1 MKSLHWHGLPLA
13 TAGLLLY
20 GLVLG
25 PIKSLPRPQEADV
38 LRVVIPGYIE
48 VLLAGGD
55 RYLAANIGV
64 FRAMMIG
71 GDVKDE
77 LTYEVQAK
85 VQRQVAILNP
95 RQEDNSYVAAAILP
109 WWGQVDEA
117 QFILG
122 RATDSR
128 YWDFMPPFYQGFNEY
143 YFNKNY
149 ERAAELVELSASR
162 TDGINRES
170 FKAIAA
176 KWYSLG
182 DDPRAAIGVITA
194 LKDASYDPQIQRLL
208 QGRIDRLKILLLL
221 REAAAQ
227 YAQENGEPIGKLEQL
242 TAAGY
247 LQNIPRDPFGY
258 GFHIDS
264 SGLIQFNSRRKK

>member
-1 MKSLHWHGLPLA
+1 MASLTWRGLPLA
-13 TAGLLLY
+13 AFGLLCY
-20 GLVLG
+20 ALVLG
-25 PIKSLPRPQEADV
+25 PLKSLPRAQEDDF

-55 RYLAANIGV
+55 RHLAANIGV

-117 QFILG
+117 QFILS
-122 RATDSR
+122 RATESR

-149 ERAAELVELSASR
+149 QAAAELVELSSSR
-162 TDGINRES
+162 TEGINRES
-170 FKAIAA
+170 FKAVAA

-208 QGRIDRLKILLLL
+208 QGRIDRLKILLSL
-221 REAAAQ
+221 RQAAER
-227 YAQENGEPIGKLEQL
+227 YEQERDEPVSALEQL
-242 TAAGY
+242 VVAGY
-247 LQNIPRDPFGY
+247 LKGIPNDPFGY
-258 GFHIDS
+258 GFHLDS
-264 SGLIQFNSRRKK
+264 DGLVQFNSRRKR

>member
-1 MKSLHWHGLPLA
+1 MARLSGRGLPLA
-13 TAGLLLY
+13 AVGLLCY

-25 PIKSLPRPQEADV
+25 PLKSLPRAHEDDF

-55 RYLAANIGV
+55 RHLAANIGV

-95 RQEDNSYVAAAILP
+95 RQEDNSYIAAAILP

-117 QFILG
+117 QFILD
-122 RATDSR
+122 RATKSR
-128 YWDFMPPFYQGFNEY
+128 DWDFMPPFYQGFNEY

-149 ERAAELVELSASR
+149 EQAADLVQLSASR
-162 TDGINRES
+162 TEGVNRES
-170 FKAIAA
+170 FKAVAA
-176 KWYSLG
+176 KWISMG
-182 DDPRAAIGVITA
+182 DDPRAAIGVIAA

-208 QGRIDRLKILLLL
+208 QGRIDRLKILLAL
-221 REAAAQ
+221 RQAAGRYQ
-227 YAQENGEPIGKLEQL
+227 QERGESISSLEQL
-242 TAAGY
+242 VSAGY
-247 LQNIPRDPFGY
+247 LEGIPNDPFGY
-258 GFHIDS
+258 GFHLDS
-264 SGLIQFNSRRKK
+264 DGLVQFNSRRKQ

>member
-1 MKSLHWHGLPLA
+1 VKALHWHGLPLA
-13 TAGLLLY
+13 AAGLLLY

-64 FRAMMIG
+64 FRSMMIG

-109 WWGQVDEA
+109 WWGQVEDA
-117 QFILG
+117 QFILD
-122 RATDSR
+122 RATQSR

-143 YFNKNY
+143 YFNKSYQN
-149 ERAAELVELSASR
+149 AAELVELSASR

-194 LKDASYDPQIQRLL
+194 LKDASNDPQIQRLL

-221 REAAAQ
+221 RQAAEK
-227 YAQENGEPIGKLEQL
+227 YAAEKGEPIGQLEQL
-242 TAAGY
+242 TQGGY
-247 LQNIPRDPFGY
+247 LPNIPNDPFGY

-264 SGLIQFNSRRKK
+264 DGLVQFNRRRKQ

>member
-13 TAGLLLY
+13 AAGLLLY

-117 QFILG
+117 QFILR

-194 LKDASYDPQIQRLL
+194 LKDASNDPKIQRLL

-227 YAQENGEPIGKLEQL
+227 YARENGEPIGKLEQL

>member
-1 MKSLHWHGLPLA
+1 MASLSWRGLPLA
-13 TAGLLLY
+13 TLGLLCY

-25 PIKSLPRPQEADV
+25 PLKSLPRAEEDDL

-55 RYLAANIGV
+55 RHLAANIGV

-71 GDVKDE
+71 GDVKEE

-109 WWGQVDEA
+109 WWGQVVDT
-117 QFILG
+117 QFILD
-122 RATDSR
+122 RATQSR
-128 YWDFMPPFYQGFNEY
+128 DWDFMPPFYQGFNEY

-149 ERAAELVELSASR
+149 QRAAELVQLSASR
-162 TDGINRES
+162 TDGVNRES

-176 KWYSLG
+176 KWVSLG
-182 DDPRAAIGVITA
+182 DDPRGAIGVIAA
-194 LKDASYDPQIQRLL
+194 LKDASYDPRIQRQL

-221 REAAAQ
+221 RRSTERYQ
-227 YAQENGEPIGKLEQL
+227 QEHGESISQLEQL
-242 TAAGY
+242 VEAGY
-247 LQNIPRDPFGY
+247 LPNIPRDPFGY

-264 SGLIQFNSRRKK
+264 NRLVQFNSRRKQ